1 VRSGPALLDR
11 LPAIALLVA
20 MASYHTVVN
29 LARLACYEP
38 VEWDLAI
45 FGQGVWLL
53 SRGEAP
59 NVTVRGLNLLGEHA
73 TFVHAPIALV
83 YRLLGPLADVR
94 LLILLQSLALGW
106 AGWRLHAIAL
116 GRLGRASALLVLSAY
131 LLYPP
136 LAYTWRELYQPVALA
151 LAPLLLAFEN
161 IREGRSRPA
170 LAWALAALLCMENVA
185 ATVAAMGVYALFLGR
200 RRLGLALAVGSAVYV
215 AILLNL
221 WFPWLNPGVGYVY
234 GYRLFGDFASSLP
247 EALAYLT
254 NPVHLLTRIATAQNA
269 EYLAGL
275 LLPVGFVPLAAP
287 AALVMAAQLPLN
299 LVSSWPYAHEIRY
312 HYVALVIPFVFLSVI
327 ACLGRYPTGSLGR
340 RRLGGLVLA
349 GALAG
354 QVLYAPPWLAGR
366 GDPGRSRDLDALLGL
381 IPPTLSISTD
391 HAFLPHLCER
401 RQLFMFPDLGTPEAD
416 AVLLDLQATRRFPAE
431 TARLR
436 SLPDLGFR
444 EAFRSPGDVVLYVR
458 GPSPWLVDAAPR

>member
-1 VRSGPALLDR
+1 
-11 LPAIALLVA
+11 
-20 MASYHTVVN
+20 
-29 LARLACYEP
+29 
-38 VEWDLAI
+38 
-45 FGQGVWLL
+45 
-53 SRGEAP
+53 
-59 NVTVRGLNLLGEHA
+59 
-73 TFVHAPIALV
+73 
-83 YRLLGPLADVR
+83 
-94 LLILLQSLALGW
+94 
-106 AGWRLHAIAL
+106 
-116 GRLGRASALLVLSAY
+116 
-131 LLYPP
+131 
-136 LAYTWRELYQPVALA
+136 
-151 LAPLLLAFEN
+151 
-161 IREGRSRPA
+161 
-170 LAWALAALLCMENVA
+170 MENVA

-269 EYLAGL
+269 EYLTGL

-327 ACLGRYPTGSLGR
+327 GCLGRYPTGSLGR
-340 RRLGGLVLA
+340 RLLGGLVLA

-436 SLPDLGFR
+436 SLSDLGFR